1 MNVIKKN
8 LNIFFNLTKR
18 HIILFFK
25 NKFAIFYS
33 FMVPVVILVIYILF
47 LKDLEINSVN
57 SILNEYGLILSND
70 EELFRLV
77 QGLVDS
83 WMLSGILAVSCITV
97 SLQTNYILVRDKE
110 SGVNKDFKA
119 SPVSKRVISSSYFV
133 FNFIVTFLIN
143 IFFMIVCFIY
153 LAYNGEFYLSFVNV
167 LSIIGVIILSCI
179 ISSLVTVLLSSYIK
193 KESSLSSI
201 VAIASTAIG
210 FLIGAYMPANLL
222 PSFVSNIC
230 GFFVGTYSCGLFRF
244 VFLQTPLNNLIDYL
258 SLESNNINN
267 YQEIITTLQNN
278 FGFEINVFG
287 YNVSAG
293 YMALILVVSIIV
305 LILVNIFT
313 ANQITK
319 TSEDINLK
327 RIFKKKEN

>member
-1 MNVIKKN
+1 MNAIKKN

-25 NKFAIFYS
+25 SKFAIFYS

-153 LAYNGEFYLSFVNV
+153 LAYNGEFYQ
-167 LSIIGVIILSCI
+167 
-179 ISSLVTVLLSSYIK
+179 LL
-193 KESSLSSI
+193 E
-201 VAIASTAIG
+201 
-210 FLIGAYMPANLL
+210 
-222 PSFVSNIC
+222 
-230 GFFVGTYSCGLFRF
+230 
-244 VFLQTPLNNLIDYL
+244 
-258 SLESNNINN
+258 
-267 YQEIITTLQNN
+267 
-278 FGFEINVFG
+278 
-287 YNVSAG
+287 
-293 YMALILVVSIIV
+293 
-305 LILVNIFT
+305 
-313 ANQITK
+313 
-319 TSEDINLK
+319 
-327 RIFKKKEN
+327 